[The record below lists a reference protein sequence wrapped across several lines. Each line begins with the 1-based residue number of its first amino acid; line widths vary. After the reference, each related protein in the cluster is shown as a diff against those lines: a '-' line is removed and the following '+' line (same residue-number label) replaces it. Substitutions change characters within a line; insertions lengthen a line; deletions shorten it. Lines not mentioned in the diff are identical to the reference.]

1 MIIVE
6 KKYKGSP
13 HVWRTL
19 FAYKMEPIPPGVKVD
34 RVIRQS
40 RSWDKTPFMEAMEW
54 VKLFSPFCEV
64 CETVEIDSEPH
75 PSWVPFGRA

>member
-19 FAYKMEPIPPGVKVD
+19 FAYMMEEIPPGAKFD

-40 RSWDKTPFMEAMEW
+40 RRWEATPFMEAMSW
-54 VKLFSPFCEV
+54 VKLFKPVCDV
-64 CETVEIDSEPH
+64 CEAVEVDSEPH
-75 PSWVPFGRA
+75 RDWKPFGTA